1 MSGKPAISES
11 LARFTPDPSEQTD
24 AEGDS
29 RMHSS
34 SEASSDDLNAMFPEA
49 NEPADAART
58 PPSSNIQNLQ
68 RFSELSPPASEG
80 PADYQTSGR
89 YFTDPTNGADG
100 SIPAE
105 NLGGGGF
112 MGGSQQQLSIA
123 EREPGASWNTRK
135 HQDEETRVKE
145 QLLDRGFSLSE
156 FGDIYNDKDMS
167 DEV

>member
-1 MSGKPAISES
+1 MSGKPANPGSP
-11 LARFTPDPSEQTD
+11 ARSTPDPSEQTD

-68 RFSELSPPASEG
+68 QFSELSPPASEG
-80 PADYQTSGR
+80 PADSQTSGR
-89 YFTDPTNGADG
+89 YFTDPTNGAGG
-100 SIPAE
+100 SISAE
-105 NLGGGGF
+105 NLGGSGF